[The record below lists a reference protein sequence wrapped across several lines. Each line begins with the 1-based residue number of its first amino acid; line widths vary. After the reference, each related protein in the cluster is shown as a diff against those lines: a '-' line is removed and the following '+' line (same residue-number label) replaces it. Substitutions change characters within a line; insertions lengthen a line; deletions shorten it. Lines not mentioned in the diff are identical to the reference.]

1 MCRDHISIT
10 VIIDHFPVQVPM
22 MLCRLTRC
30 LFPFTQQANATPPH
44 DLNELELSDAN
55 DNTISVWVATPDLT
69 VISFTATNP
78 EAIKGSWAV
87 YNDTDYQGT
96 PIIINP
102 DSAVARPEVVE
113 PLFTNSNTIQ
123 SVKPLIGQII
133 LYKNFNYTG
142 DSLVLTESTPNLGV
156 YGWNDAASSARVI
169 CGKWEL
175 YQGTNYQSN
184 HSTTS
189 GDPEALSPIPGIPN
203 DSLSSVKFIPEA

>member
-1 MCRDHISIT
+1 MALR
-10 VIIDHFPVQVPM
+10 
-22 MLCRLTRC
+22 RLTRC

-102 DSAVARPEVVE
+102 DSAVARSEVVE

-142 DSLVLTESTPNLGV
+142 DSLVLTESTPIWMERHSLFCTRHLRQV
-156 YGWNDAASSARVI
+156 
-169 CGKWEL
+169 
-175 YQGTNYQSN
+175 GTV
-184 HSTTS
+184 S
-189 GDPEALSPIPGIPN
+189 GDQLSIKPQHHFWRPRSTLPHTWYTKRLPI
-203 DSLSSVKFIPEA
+203 LREVHT